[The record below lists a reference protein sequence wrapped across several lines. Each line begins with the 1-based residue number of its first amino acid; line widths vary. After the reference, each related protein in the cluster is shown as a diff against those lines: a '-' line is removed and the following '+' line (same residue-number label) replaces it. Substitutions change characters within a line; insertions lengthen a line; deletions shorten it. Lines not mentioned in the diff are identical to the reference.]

1 MPVSDNELTQ
11 LREDLGEWFT
21 DTCDIF
27 HVSGTDDPYGGHTR
41 GHGTTPTYEDVP
53 CMVESGAAQDQ
64 ERLFAGAI
72 AEVQVFTVN
81 LPADTDVLVGD
92 HLVVHAHDSTDDIH
106 VKVHAVLS
114 PETIEIER
122 RVIAVETERLTD
134 PHG

>member
-1 MPVSDNELTQ
+1 MPVSDNELTL
-11 LREDLGEWFT
+11 LRDDLEEWFT

-27 HVSGTDDPYGGHTR
+27 RVVGTDDVYGGHTR
-41 GHGTTPTYEDVP
+41 THGPTALYSGVP

-81 LPADTDVLVGD
+81 LPADTDVFVGD

-122 RVIAVETERLTD
+122 RVVAVETERLIE